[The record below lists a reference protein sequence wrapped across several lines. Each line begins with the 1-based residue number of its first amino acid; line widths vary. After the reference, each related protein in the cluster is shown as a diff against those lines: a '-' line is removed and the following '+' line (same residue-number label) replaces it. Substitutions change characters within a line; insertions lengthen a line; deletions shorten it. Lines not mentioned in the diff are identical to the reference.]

1 MRQAPT
7 NAPKMRTANR
17 AAILGWI
24 QQNNVMTRPDLAQK
38 TGLTPTTVSD
48 LTRQMIKEGLI
59 LPTGTGKSAGGRR
72 PEELGLN
79 PAAGHVVGID
89 LEEVLTIVILDF
101 AANCVYR
108 AQITLGEHRQP
119 NEVLAIIDGMYR
131 KAINI
136 LNISPHKIL
145 GAGFS
150 VPGLV
155 DTDQGV
161 AAFLP
166 HLNWRGVEVRTRLSK
181 ILGVEVLVEN
191 EARATVMAEQ
201 WLGHGKQTGDFIC
214 FNVKT
219 GIGSGIVTHGIL
231 YRGVC
236 GTAGEVGHTTILVDG
251 PLCSCGN
258 RGCLEAV
265 ASTKGLLMRA
275 KNQLGESIS
284 LAKLAER
291 ARQGEPRCL
300 DLLKENGI
308 YLGIGLAN
316 LVNILNPELIILE
329 RDLLLYADLIIDLL
343 QDVLG
348 NKALEM
354 PRSRVRIVPSK
365 IGQDAPAI
373 GAAILPLAKFFE
385 QGGILGLT

>member
-1 MRQAPT
+1 MRQTPT

-24 QQNNVMTRPDLAQK
+24 QQKNGMTRPDLAQR

-59 LPTGTGKSAGGRR
+59 FPVGTGKSAGGRR

-79 PAAGHVVGID
+79 SAAGYVVGID
-89 LEEVLTIVILDF
+89 LEEVLTLVILDF
-101 AANCVYR
+101 ATNCVYR
-108 AQITLGEHRQP
+108 AKKDLGERYRP
-119 NEVLAIIDGMYR
+119 DEVLKQIDGMYR
-131 KAINI
+131 EALNA
-136 LNISPHKIL
+136 LNINSHQIL

-155 DTDQGV
+155 DTDQGI

-166 HLNWRGVEVRTRLSK
+166 HLNWRGVEIRTRLSK

-265 ASTKGLLMRA
+265 ASTKGFLLRA
-275 KNQLGESIS
+275 KNLLGESIS
-284 LAKLAER
+284 LATLVER
-291 ARQGEPRCL
+291 ARQGESRCL
-300 DLLKENGI
+300 DLLKENGV

-316 LVNILNPELIILE
+316 LVNILNPELVILE

-343 QDVLG
+343 QSVIKS
-348 NKALEM
+348 KALEM

-365 IGQDAPAI
+365 IGEDAPAI

-385 QGGILGLT
+385 QGGIVGST